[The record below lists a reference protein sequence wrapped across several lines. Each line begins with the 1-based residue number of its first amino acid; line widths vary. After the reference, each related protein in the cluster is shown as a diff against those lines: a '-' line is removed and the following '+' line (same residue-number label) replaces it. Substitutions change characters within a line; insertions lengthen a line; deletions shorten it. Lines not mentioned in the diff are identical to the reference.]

1 MVTRGPGRPRYEA
14 SEEHRRVVRAM
25 AAYGVPHV
33 EIAASVGI
41 SAPTLRLYYAHELAT
56 SSAEANAKVAESL
69 FRKALGSTPQAVTAA
84 IFWLKCR
91 AGWRERPEES
101 ELGRKARAEAA
112 ARNAGVGTH
121 WGDALLPPSDPFEN
135 RGRRS

>member
-1 MVTRGPGRPRYEA
+1 MTRGPGRPRYEA
-14 SEEHRRVVRAM
+14 NEAHRRVVRAM
-25 AAYGVPHV
+25 AAYGVPQK

-56 SSAEANAKVAESL
+56 SATEVNAKVAESL
-69 FRKALGSTPQAVTAA
+69 YRKALGSTPQAVTAA

-101 ELGRKARAEAA
+101 ELGKKARAAA
-112 ARNAGVGTH
+112 AAQDAGAGTD
-121 WGDALLPPSDPFEN
+121 WGDDLLPPAGSFEN
-135 RGRRS
+135 